1 MQVNIHEA
9 KSQLS
14 KLITRAESGEEVVIA
29 RAGRPVVRLVTVR
42 PKKFAPGLAKGK
54 VWMSPDFASPMSD
67 RELEE
72 FLDR

>member
-14 KLITRAESGEEVVIA
+14 KLITRAESGEVVVIA
-29 RAGRPVVRLVTVR
+29 RAGRPVVQLVTVR
-42 PKKFAPGLAKGK
+42 PKKLVPGLAKGK
-54 VWMSPDFASPMSD
+54 VWMSPEFASPLTD

-72 FLDR
+72 FLDQ

>member
-14 KLITRAESGEEVVIA
+14 KLIARAESGEVVVIA
-29 RAGRPVVRLVTVR
+29 RAGRPAVQLVTVR
-42 PKKFAPGLAKGK
+42 PKKLVPGLAKGK
-54 VWMSPDFASPMSD
+54 VWMSPEFASPLTD

-72 FLDR
+72 FLDQ